1 MESKSFDFLFF
12 AKDKEILNIIGEETI
27 FYSNKIYK
35 ISSFSIKQER
45 NLILTNESIYLLQNK
60 KFKRK
65 IKYEDIHG
73 ISFSKSSNEFI
84 VHGEKEFD
92 LHCYFHDK
100 HTIIYIIIKCYEN
113 IVKRPLIICE
123 IDEKNLKSYVTTK
136 KDKKK
141 DIKYSKMDESKAI
154 DTQTYVIDNDPI
166 EKKKRSSTEAFGN
179 IANNLLQLNN
189 IEEFP
194 QKIITTTIFSN
205 DENIKSINFKDFT
218 FIKIIGRGNI
228 SKIFLVQYKKN
239 QKYYALKSIPK
250 DIIEKN
256 SSTKEKTSI
265 IQKLN
270 HPFLINP
277 YFCFETQDR
286 IYFVFSYIQGEELS
300 YHIETS
306 KNSNEEKVKFYAG
319 ILILLL
325 DYLHNN
331 GITFRDFTT
340 NSIIIDKEGYFKL
353 IPFHLEK
360 VFDIKKEI
368 CEKIEKN
375 EYNAP
380 EYLSGEDKE
389 KLKGADWW
397 TLGVIIFE
405 MIYCVPPFYVEESDK
420 IKDFINKTELKFPRN
435 PPISLSTR
443 DLIKKLL
450 NKNYEERIGYNN
462 GLEEFKKHDFFKDF
476 NFEDLLNKKM
486 ESPYKPKIG
495 NILENN
501 KKIEEK
507 YTFEDLIKNGL
518 FKTN

>member
-1 MESKSFDFLFF
+1 MESNSNSFDILFF
-12 AKDKEILNIIGEETI
+12 AKDKEISNIIGDETI
-27 FYSNKIYK
+27 LYSNKIYK

-45 NLILTNESIYLLQNK
+45 NLILTNESIYLLQSK

-65 IKYEDIHG
+65 MKYEDIHG
-73 ISFSKSSNEFI
+73 ISFAKHTNEFI
-84 VHGEKEFD
+84 VHGEKEYD
-92 LHCYFHDK
+92 LHFFHQDK
-100 HTIIYIIIKCYEN
+100 HTIIYIIIKCYDK
-113 IVKRPLIICE
+113 IIKKPLIICE
-123 IDEKNLKSYVTTK
+123 IDEKNLKAYVTTK

-141 DIKYSKMDESKAI
+141 DIKFSKMDESKAV

-166 EKKKRSSTEAFGN
+166 EKKRRSSVESGG
-179 IANNLLQLNN
+179 IANTLSQLNAN
-189 IEEFP
+189 EESP
-194 QKIITTTIFSN
+194 QKIITKTIFSN
-205 DENIKSINFKDFT
+205 ENIKNISFKDFT

-228 SKIFLVQYKKN
+228 SKILLVQYIKN
-239 QKYYALKSIPK
+239 QKYYALKSIQK
-250 DIIEKN
+250 DIIEN
-256 SSTKEKTSI
+256 SASFKEKTNV

-277 YFCFETQDR
+277 QFCFETNDR
-286 IYFVFSYIQGEELS
+286 IYFGFSYIQGEELS
-300 YHIETS
+300 YHIETC
-306 KNSNEEKVKFYAG
+306 KNINEEKVKFYAG
-319 ILILLL
+319 ILILLI

-331 GITFRDFTT
+331 GIIFRDFTT

-353 IPFHLEK
+353 TPFHIEK

-375 EYNAP
+375 EYNSP
-380 EYLSGEDKE
+380 EYLSGENKE

-405 MIYCVPPFYVEESDK
+405 MIYGVPPFYVEDSDK

-435 PPISLSTR
+435 PAISLSTR
-443 DLIKKLL
+443 DLIRKLL
-450 NKNYEERIGYNN
+450 NKKYEERIGYNN

-476 NFEDLLNKKM
+476 NFDNLLQKKM

-495 NILENN
+495 KILDNN

-518 FKTN
+518 LKTN